1 MSERQRQ
8 EYVDDFKQLSPFG
21 SLRDKANRQNYI
33 LILAT
38 LREALPDYDIS
49 IQDLKPKAFSLV
61 PSYRLPTIRDLI
73 NNTIWDERRRRG
85 GVGRDLLNPPV
96 SPGGSE
102 YWSYSMWTK
111 IDEQMSLGDC
121 EIYQPAE
128 GVDLPGYE
136 SPLWRFAYFFI
147 NKHLKR
153 VCYLTVCAM
162 TLADTP
168 AVTPRRSQSLG
179 GDDEIEI
186 ACSLPTHRHN
196 SSETGGRLKRRHYEE
211 LDDGDEF
218 NGFEDKPR
226 RLDKDPFSKP
236 TSQGTA
242 QKPIDLTEGNFD
254 SRNAPSEAKIQTSH
268 DQTVGS
274 SQRLFKSLVAVPS
287 SARQKNDRWHWV
299 KPVLSLS
306 QLDSA
311 LDPPVLIPTQNSL
324 NGTLHLNKFKTI

>member
-8 EYVDDFKQLSPFG
+8 EYADDFKQLSPFG

-61 PSYRLPTIRDLI
+61 PSYRLPTIKDLI

-111 IDEQMSLGDC
+111 IEEQMSLGDC

-153 VCYLTVCAM
+153 VCYLTVCAL

-179 GDDEIEI
+179 GDDEIEL
-186 ACSLPTHRHN
+186 ARSLPTHRHN
-196 SSETGGRLKRRHYEE
+196 SNESGGRLKRRHDEG
-211 LDDGDEF
+211 LDDEDEF
-218 NGFEDKPR
+218 NGFDDRPK
-226 RLDKDPFSKP
+226 RLDKDSFLKP
-236 TSQGTA
+236 ASQGTA
-242 QKPIDLTEGNFD
+242 QKPIDLTE
-254 SRNAPSEAKIQTSH
+254 RNGDYRHAMSEAKILSLP
-268 DQTVGS
+268 DKPVGS
-274 SQRLFKSLVAVPS
+274 YQKSFKSPAPVPS
-287 SARQKNDRWHWV
+287 SQKSDEWH
-299 KPVLSLS
+299 
-306 QLDSA
+306 
-311 LDPPVLIPTQNSL
+311 
-324 NGTLHLNKFKTI
+324 